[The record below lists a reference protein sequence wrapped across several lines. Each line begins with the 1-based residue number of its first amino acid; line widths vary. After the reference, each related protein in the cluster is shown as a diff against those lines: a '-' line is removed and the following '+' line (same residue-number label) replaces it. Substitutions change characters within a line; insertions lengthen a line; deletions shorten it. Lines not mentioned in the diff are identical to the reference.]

1 MPSPKPASRGTAV
14 FFLALL
20 LTASGST
27 VAVADGGKGGGTGG
41 GAGGTGYGG
50 MAGGDGDD
58 PSWVH
63 AGGGGGAAGGGT
75 GGIGGPGSA
84 GSPSGPG
91 GSGGDGGLNNQNG
104 AAAGDGSDGAA
115 GVAGAPNGGGSG
127 GGGGGGGAGFYYLFN
142 VEDLLNEAGVG
153 TIVGGKGGGGGKG
166 FQGGAGGGGG
176 DGGSG
181 VVMGDGLSITA
192 NVNSI
197 TGGAGGL
204 GGNGAIAGGP
214 ATAGDGGRGG
224 TGISTTAGG
233 NVVVTTG
240 TITGGNGGAGG
251 LGGPAGNPMGSPN
264 PGSGGNGGSGGT
276 GVSASGGG
284 SVIIQQGTVTG
295 GNGGAAG
302 NGGSNINSLGGI
314 GGAGGAGVIATGDI
328 TVQAGASVTGGN
340 GGAAGIGST
349 GSPVTG
355 AGGAGIQASGG
366 AMVTVAGTVTGGM
379 DGTNSVRANAVS
391 LTGGGNTLTLV
402 SGYVLN
408 GNAVSDGTGDKLAL
422 GGTAN
427 GSFDISTLNNT
438 GAYQGFSSFE
448 KTGSSVWT
456 LTGTA
461 TYANN
466 IVVNEGTL
474 AVNGSTASASSTI
487 VNTGAVLSGTGTAS
501 AVQVNAGGM
510 FAPGSGTPGSSMTV
524 ASLAFQ
530 PGAFYGVNLNPSTSS
545 FANVT
550 GAATLGGATVAANF
564 ASGSYVMKQ
573 YTILN
578 AGSISGAFNSTV
590 VNTDL
595 PSGFRSVLSYDA
607 SHVYLDLSLAFVT
620 PSGSPFSG
628 NQSNVGHAIVNYFN
642 SNGGIPL
649 AFGSLNPQGL
659 TQVSGEVGGGAQQ
672 TNSRA
677 STQFMT
683 IMSDPGAAGRGG
695 AGGAGGAAGYADEA
709 TSKSVADADKAK
721 SNDPRDAFASFTK
734 APAQALFVQ
743 RWSTWAMG
751 YGGSQTTDGNAVAG
765 TNTSSSNIYGVAVGA
780 DYRVSADTVAGF
792 ALAGGGTNYSVVNG
806 GTGRSDM
813 FQLGAFVR
821 HDIGATYLTASAA
834 YGWQDVT
841 TDRYVTFAGV
851 DHLQA
856 NFNTNSYSGRLE
868 LGHRFVQ
875 PWFGG
880 LGVSPY
886 AAVQATVFEL
896 PAYAERALSGASTF
910 ALSYGANTSIA
921 TRSELGLRTD
931 KSFALDGAVLTL
943 RGRAAWAHDFNPNST
958 VGATFQTLP
967 GASFVVNGAALAN
980 DAALTTAAAELNWK
994 NGWSVAATFE
1004 GEFSDVTRSYAG
1016 KGVVRYDW

>member
-1 MPSPKPASRGTAV
+1 MPSPEPASRRTAA
-14 FFLALL
+14 FFFALL
-20 LTASGST
+20 LTASGPT
-27 VAVADGGKGGGTGG
+27 VAVAGGGMGGGTGG

-50 MAGGDGDD
+50 MAGADGDD
-58 PSWVH
+58 PSWLH
-63 AGGGGGAAGGGT
+63 AGGGGGAAGGGA
-75 GGIGGPGSA
+75 GGIGGPGS
-84 GSPSGPG
+84 PSGPG
-91 GSGGDGGLNNQNG
+91 GNGGDGGLNNQNG
-104 AAAGDGSDGAA
+104 AAAGDGGDGAA
-115 GVAGAPNGGGSG
+115 GATGAPNGGGSG
-127 GGGGGGGAGFYYLFN
+127 GGGGAGGAGFYYLLN
-142 VEDLLNEAGVG
+142 VEDLLSKAGVG
-153 TIVGGKGGGGGKG
+153 TIVGGNGGAGGKG

-176 DGGSG
+176 DGGGG

-204 GGNGAIAGGP
+204 GGNGALAGGP
-214 ATAGDGGRGG
+214 ATAGGGGG
-224 TGISTTAGG
+224 GGAGISTTAGG
-233 NVVVTTG
+233 NVIAATG

-251 LGGPAGNPMGSPN
+251 DGGPAANGLGAPN
-264 PGSGGNGGSGGT
+264 PGSGGNGGTGGA
-276 GVSASGGG
+276 GVSAYGGG
-284 SVIIQQGTVTG
+284 SVTIEQGTVTG
-295 GNGGAAG
+295 GNGGAGG
-302 NGGSNINSLGGI
+302 NGGTNANSLGGN

-340 GGAAGIGST
+340 GGAAGIGSA

-379 DGTNSVRANAVS
+379 NGTNSVRANAVS
-391 LTGGGNTLTLV
+391 LTGGGNTLTLM

-408 GNAVSDGTGDKLAL
+408 GNAVSDGTGDRLAL
-422 GGTAN
+422 GGAAN
-427 GSFDISTLNNT
+427 GSFDISTLDNAST
-438 GAYQGFSSFE
+438 YRGFSSFE

-461 TYANN
+461 TYAND
-466 IVVNEGTL
+466 IVVDEGTL
-474 AVNGSTASASSTI
+474 VVNGSTASASSTI

-501 AVQVNAGGM
+501 AVQVNAGGT
-510 FAPGSGTPGSSMTV
+510 FAPGGGTPGSSMTV

-564 ASGSYVMKQ
+564 ASASYVVKQ

-590 VNTDL
+590 VDTDL
-595 PSGFRSVLSYDA
+595 PSGFRTVLSYDA
-607 SHVYLDLSLAFVT
+607 SHVYLDLALAFV
-620 PSGSPFSG
+620 PPRGGSFSD

-659 TQVSGEVGGGAQQ
+659 TQISGEIGGGAQQ
-672 TNSRA
+672 TNFQA
-677 STQFMT
+677 ATQFMT
-683 IMSDPGAAGRGG
+683 IMSDPGAPGRGG

-709 TSKSVADADKAK
+709 ASASMADAGKAK

-734 APAQALFVQ
+734 APAQAPFVQ

-751 YGGSQTTDGNAVAG
+751 YGGSQTTDGSAVAG

-780 DYRVSADTVAGF
+780 DYSVSLDTVAGF

-841 TDRYVTFAGV
+841 TDRYVTVAGV
-851 DHLQA
+851 DYLSA

-910 ALSYGANTSIA
+910 ALSYSADTSIA

-931 KSFALDGAVLTL
+931 KSFAFDGAVLTL

-958 VGATFQTLP
+958 VSATFQTLP
-967 GASFVVNGAALAN
+967 GASFVVNGAALAH
-980 DAALTTAAAELNWK
+980 DAALTTAAAELNLM
-994 NGWSVAATFE
+994 NGWSVAGTFE

-1016 KGVVRYDW
+1016 KGVVRYNW